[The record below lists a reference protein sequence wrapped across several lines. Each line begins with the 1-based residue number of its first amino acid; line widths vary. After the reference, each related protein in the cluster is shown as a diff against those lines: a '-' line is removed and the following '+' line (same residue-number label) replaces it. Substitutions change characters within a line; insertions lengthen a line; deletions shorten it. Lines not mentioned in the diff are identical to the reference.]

1 MPESTEL
8 GARLQAAFGDA
19 YVVQRELASG
29 GMATV
34 FLARDTK
41 HDRLVALKVL
51 RPEVAKTVG
60 SQRFRHE
67 IAVASRLEHP
77 HILPIHDHGESAG
90 DLLWYTMPYVEGE
103 SLRERM
109 TRESQMPLA
118 DALRI
123 TREVA
128 SALDYAHGAGYMH
141 RDVKPDNIMV
151 TTKHDAMLADFGIA
165 RPMKDASG
173 RSRAGAMDVEV
184 AMTTTG
190 FVVGSPQYMSPEQVG
205 GDPSLDG
212 RSDQYSRARCCTR
225 CSRVKRRSGGETRRR
240 SSRRCSRAAHL
251 RFARCAPMFR
261 SSSTTRSSA
270 RSRARGTIASRTFPS
285 SRKRCTL
292 RRAMRARESAE
303 RWRAW
308 PLACERGARATDRKA
323 SSRLARGR

>member
-1 MPESTEL
+1 MTDTASRVEERMPESTEL

-51 RPEVAKTVG
+51 RPEVAKIVG

-109 TRESQMPLA
+109 TRESQLPLA

-173 RSRAGAMDVEV
+173 RSRAGTTDVEV
-184 AMTTTG
+184 ATTTTG

-212 RSDQYSRARCCTR
+212 RSDQYSLGTVLYEMLAGETPFGGRNAQAVVAKMFAGGAPSIRTVRPDVPVPVDDAIKRALSRSRNDRFANISEFAEALHIASSDARAGISGAVARVASRLRAWRAR
-225 CSRVKRRSGGETRRR
+225 
-240 SSRRCSRAAHL
+240 
-251 RFARCAPMFR
+251 
-261 SSSTTRSSA
+261 
-270 RSRARGTIASRTFPS
+270 
-285 SRKRCTL
+285 
-292 RRAMRARESAE
+292 
-303 RWRAW
+303 
-308 PLACERGARATDRKA
+308 D
-323 SSRLARGR
+323 